1 MEFSTSARLE
11 SPSFTH
17 LTGRLQSQFARFWS
31 VAHDIV
37 VNSQRMYATGIPP
50 ACILLIL
57 AARTAVEVPLI
68 SRILSEFN
76 L

>member
-17 LTGRLQSQFARFWS
+17 MTGRLQSQFARFWS

-37 VNSQRMYATGIPP
+37 INSQRKYATGVPP
-50 ACILLIL
+50 ACILLL
-57 AARTAVEVPLI
+57 LVARTAVEVPLI
-68 SRILSEFN
+68 AKILSEFN